1 LATTEVLLTTPLHSL
16 HLELGAK
23 MVPFAGYQMP
33 VQYPAG
39 IIQEHLHTRQR
50 AGLFD
55 VSHMGQLLVTGEA
68 AAAGLESLLPI
79 DLDPLPVNQQRYTLF
94 TNDEGGVL
102 DDLMICR
109 RSETQFLL
117 VVNAAC
123 KTDDLSYLQN
133 YLSAENTVKMLEDR
147 ALLALQGPGSVA
159 VMSELAPSLIALQFM
174 QAAEC
179 EIAGVPCFVTR
190 SGYTGEDGFEI
201 SLSVDCAET
210 VARAL
215 LAFDSVMMIGL
226 GARDSLRLEAGLC
239 LYGHELN
246 EQISPVEAGLSWAI
260 ARSRR
265 SGEKKAGGFPG
276 SERILQQITGAET
289 QKRVGLLSQEKAP
302 IRADTELQTVTGLP
316 AGKVTSGAYSPA
328 FERAIAM
335 AYVPAKLAQPGT
347 QLNALVRG
355 KLRALEVVE
364 LPFIAHRYQQN

>member
-215 LAFDSVMMIGL
+215 LAFDSVKMIGL

>member
-265 SGEKKAGGFPG
+265 SGEIKAGGFPG